1 MTELFDPRKG
11 AIACVKEWQNKYGRI
26 IPVFWFWD
34 PMLIVTDPDVL
45 KEITVKDFN
54 NWADRYMLGHGDLQ
68 QRVIQQGV
76 FFAEGVS
83 WKRIR
88 RIMTPTFNSTK
99 LKNLTLYMNL
109 TSRRLAD
116 KLKEFADADRPASA
130 KNCFGA
136 FALDVICG
144 TSFGIDTDAQSDA
157 TVPFMTHAQSLMKLD
172 KYVQMV
178 MTVAGIFP
186 WMSKVFKMLEIGF
199 FRSGDVNFFKQSV
212 MDMIK
217 ERKESGEDQKHSDFL
232 QLLLNAEASDDD
244 EIVGDKKL
252 TIEEIAAQGLIFII
266 AGYETT
272 SSTLQFL
279 SYELAKNQHVQDKL
293 AEEIES
299 EFSDG
304 EEPNYYN
311 VKKLK
316 YMEAVINET
325 LRMYP
330 PIHLLSR
337 IAQVDTTI
345 NGRPVP
351 AGTSIMIP
359 VANIGRDPEF
369 FPEPDSFRPERFMGK
384 SKEEVNPLT
393 FLPFGH
399 GPRHCIGFRLA
410 MMEIQIALVHMIRKV
425 RVVSV
430 IPESLEIEDYT
441 GVLVPKIPVQLKLQA
456 VM

>member
-1 MTELFDPRKG
+1 MELFDPSKG
-11 AIACVKEWQNKYGRI
+11 SIACIKEWQKKYGRI
-26 IPVFWFWD
+26 IPVLWFWD

-54 NWADRYMLGHGDLQ
+54 NWTDRYLPGHGDLQ
-68 QRVIQQGV
+68 QKIVQQGV
-76 FFAEGVS
+76 FFSKGMS

-99 LKNLTLYMNL
+99 LKNLTLHMNL

-116 KLKEFADADRPASA
+116 KLKEFADAGRPASA

-144 TSFGIDTDAQSDA
+144 TAFGLDTDALTDA
-157 TVPFMTHAQSLMKLD
+157 AVPFMTHAQGLMKMD
-172 KYVQMV
+172 KYLQIAMMLV
-178 MTVAGIFP
+178 GIFP
-186 WMSKVFKMLEIGF
+186 WMSKVFKMLDIGF
-199 FRSGDVNFFKQSV
+199 FKTRDVNFFKQSV
-212 MDMIK
+212 MDIIK
-217 ERKESGEDQKHSDFL
+217 ERKEIGADQKHSDFL

-244 EIVGDKKL
+244 EIIGDKKL
-252 TIEEIAAQGLIFII
+252 TVDEIAAQGLIFII
-266 AGYETT
+266 GGYETT
-272 SSTLQFL
+272 SSALQFL
-279 SYELAKNQHVQDKL
+279 SYELAKNQHVQDKV

-325 LRMYP
+325 LRMFP
-330 PIHLLSR
+330 PVHSVSR
-337 IAQVDTTI
+337 IARVDTTI

-351 AGTSIMIP
+351 AGTGIIIP

-410 MMEIQIALVHMIRKV
+410 MMEIQIALVHMLRKV
-425 RVVSV
+425 RVVSAT
-430 IPESLEIEDYT
+430 PETVEIEEFT
-441 GVLVPKIPVQLKLQA
+441 GVMIPKIPIQLKLQS